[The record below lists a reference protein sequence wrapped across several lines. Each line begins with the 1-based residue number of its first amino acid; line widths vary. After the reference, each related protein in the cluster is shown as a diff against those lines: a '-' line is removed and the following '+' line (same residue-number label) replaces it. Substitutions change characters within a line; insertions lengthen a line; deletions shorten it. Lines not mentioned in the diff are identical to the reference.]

1 MDARQTTPR
10 GPEWRY
16 FGEPMAP
23 IAPAFLSLAKRPKM
37 IPLVPC
43 AFCGLHVPARSNSLR
58 RHLRECAACSDDA
71 RLCCIKQPPSSV
83 VISAPPMPD
92 APHERSL
99 KATQRRLKNR
109 LACRENRKKKKEL
122 RENLKGEVAALCAN
136 NATLHGEINALL
148 GFEEPILLPALD
160 LSPASPNT
168 GATTSASELYWK
180 AALFFARYK
189 PGGAVPRHDTPEGSF
204 YSAQTCTVS
213 GDPGSLSA
221 QLTMPGPLEAIWD
234 MKSLLINDI
243 AVAEPELPTELP
255 TGDMQ
260 LVLLERGQIR
270 HVRLLHRLF
279 NAATVARIE
288 AAGGAAEAV
297 GEFTWRIIC
306 SCDAVR
312 ARSMQIS
319 LLRYRTLSVH

>member
-1 MDARQTTPR
+1 MDARPTTPR

-16 FGEPMAP
+16 FGEPMVP
-23 IAPAFLSLAKRPKM
+23 ISPAFQSLAKRPKT

-58 RHLRECAACSDDA
+58 RHLRECGACSDDA

-168 GATTSASELYWK
+168 GSSTAASELYWK
-180 AALFFARYK
+180 AALFLPVTSLEA
-189 PGGAVPRHDTPEGSF
+189 P
-204 YSAQTCTVS
+204 
-213 GDPGSLSA
+213 LSA
-221 QLTMPGPLEAIWD
+221 QLTIPGPLEAIWD

-288 AAGGAAEAV
+288 AAGGAADAV
-297 GEFTWRIIC
+297 GEFTWRIVC